1 MIDLIWKADSLH
13 LGARYCQISKSDHK
27 QFTRLI
33 VLLFSSGS
41 PIVVVGFFSIS
52 KRIPTLA
59 VSIWDHTQMIIH
71 FLNRSYSSLTIRPN
85 RQKVLFII
93 IYSRQFQSV
102 Y

>member
-41 PIVVVGFFSIS
+41 PIVVVGFFF
-52 KRIPTLA
+52 
-59 VSIWDHTQMIIH
+59 Q
-71 FLNRSYSSLTIRPN
+71 FLNESQPWL
-85 RQKVLFII
+85 
-93 IYSRQFQSV
+93 SV
-102 Y
+102 FGTTPR